1 MTPTSTRLLAAVA
14 VTVVTACATPSS
26 ATQVTAAPTS
36 ATTGTAGLSTST
48 GAVGSTVPSL
58 SAPATSASAASAPA
72 SLAAAERPLTGR
84 TIVID
89 PGHNGRNAAN
99 PKVVSRLV
107 DIGNGRKRC
116 DSSGTQSNAGYAEHA
131 FTWDMANRLAVVL
144 RARGATVV
152 LTRPSDAG
160 VGPCITERAAIGNRN
175 KADAAI
181 SIHADGAASTGYGF
195 HVIAPGRVGAN
206 ASIVAPSGR
215 LALAVRA
222 AYARGTGEPYST
234 YTGGGKA
241 ITVRKDLGGLNLSR
255 VPKVFIE
262 CANMRNAADA
272 ARLRR
277 PAWRQKAAQ
286 SLADG
291 LTDFVL
297 AERARRPGTAG

>member
-1 MTPTSTRLLAAVA
+1 MTPTSARLLAAVA
-14 VTVVTACATPSS
+14 MTLLAACATPSS
-26 ATQVTAAPTS
+26 ATEATAAPTS
-36 ATTGTAGLSTST
+36 AITASTASTASAGPSRSTAGSA
-48 GAVGSTVPSL
+48 GPSL
-58 SAPATSASAASAPA
+58 TSPPATSPPV
-72 SLAAAERPLTGR
+72 SLAAAKRPLAGR

-131 FTWDMANRLAVVL
+131 FTWDMANRLAVIL

-152 LTRPSDAG
+152 LTRPSDSG

-206 ASIVAPSGR
+206 APIVAPSGR

-297 AERARRPGTAG
+297 AERARRPG